1 MHEFR
6 NVLLLS
12 PARAAKPVNNIR
24 RRRQILSHEKTYD
37 IGWIFSAKICVKYI
51 NIEKYL
57 FIFLLQYSIRNSINP
72 NLQWAF
78 LGL

>member
-24 RRRQILSHEKTYD
+24 RRRQIFLMKKLTILD
-37 IGWIFSAKICVKYI
+37 G
-51 NIEKYL
+51 YL
-57 FIFLLQYSIRNSINP
+57 AQKFV
-72 NLQWAF
+72 
-78 LGL
+78 